1 MKKSTSMNAI
11 ARTLVRVALPAL
23 LFSAGAVQ
31 AHQFWYERA
40 GDGLTFRYGELDQNL
55 HEVSP
60 GGIDRMAK
68 LQTTWYTPAGEK
80 KIDLVKRADRLDLP
94 AGVRPGA
101 ADALVSVDLEY
112 PMHDISRDGRTLHNF
127 WVPATRWVGDFRKR
141 EPVLTLDIVPT
152 GERDGDAV
160 EFQVT
165 YLGEPLAGEA
175 VKVSVPSGW
184 ARTVISDAD
193 GRFSLALPWRGDYSV
208 NLYFIDEVEG
218 VRKLAG
224 QPDEAYQSE
233 GYNTTL
239 SFHVAE
245 GLEPLPVVAK
255 TLPASVLKDMGVTPP
270 KHR

>member
-1 MKKSTSMNAI
+1 MKKP
-11 ARTLVRVALPAL
+11 ARTLACLAITIL
-23 LFSAGAVQ
+23 SFAAGAAQ
-31 AHQFWYERA
+31 AHQFWYEQA
-40 GDGLTFRYGELDQNL
+40 DGGLTFRYGELDQNL

-60 GGIDRMAK
+60 GGIDRMVK
-68 LQTTWYTPAGEK
+68 LQTTWYTPGGEK
-80 KIDLVKRADRLDLP
+80 PVDLVKRPDRLDLP
-94 AGVRPGA
+94 TGVRPGE
-101 ADALVSVDLEY
+101 ADSLVSVDLEY

-152 GERDGDAV
+152 GQRKGDAV

-175 VKVSVPSGW
+175 IKISVPSGW
-184 ARTVISDAD
+184 ARTLISDAE
-193 GRFSLALPWRGDYSV
+193 GKIHVALPWRGDYSV

-224 QPDEAYQSE
+224 RDDEAYQSE

-245 GLEPLPVVAK
+245 GQQPLPVAEK
-255 TLPASVLKDMGVTPP
+255 TLPASVLKEMGVAPP